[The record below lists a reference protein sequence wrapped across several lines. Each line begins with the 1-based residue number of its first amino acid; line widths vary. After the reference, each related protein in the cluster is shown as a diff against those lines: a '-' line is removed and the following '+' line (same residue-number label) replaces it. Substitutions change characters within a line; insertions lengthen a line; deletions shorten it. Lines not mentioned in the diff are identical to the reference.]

1 MNLVVRARGASLD
14 GNTLVAVCAT
24 VIALVSLAVSVN
36 EGRATRRH
44 NRLSVRPLLQ
54 FQQTWQPGKRSG
66 LKLTNSG
73 LGPAVIVRTVL
84 SVDGNSLGEYNKPN
98 VDVIRDMLPFRPTV
112 ITFAEKGF
120 TRTDFDAYLLSVPV
134 YDPESET
141 HGEFKEML
149 TQRVSLEI
157 WYESLYGGEGY
168 KVTVKPGEVLNH

>member
-1 MNLVVRARGASLD
+1 MTLVVRVRGASLD

-24 VIALVSLAVSVN
+24 VIALVSLAVSVH
-36 EGRATRRH
+36 ESRAARRH

-73 LGPAVIVRTVL
+73 LGPAVIVKTVL

-134 YDPESET
+134 YDPES
-141 HGEFKEML
+141 HGAFKEML

>member
-1 MNLVVRARGASLD
+1 MD

-24 VIALVSLAVSVN
+24 VIALVSLTVSVH

-73 LGPAVIVRTVL
+73 LGPAVIVRTAL

-98 VDVIRDMLPFRPTV
+98 VDIVRDMLPFRPTV
-112 ITFAEKGF
+112 ITFADKGF
-120 TRTDFDAYLLSVPV
+120 TRPDFDAYLLSVPV
-134 YDPESET
+134 YDPQS
-141 HGEFKEML
+141 HGAFKEML
-149 TQRVSLEI
+149 TQRLSLEI